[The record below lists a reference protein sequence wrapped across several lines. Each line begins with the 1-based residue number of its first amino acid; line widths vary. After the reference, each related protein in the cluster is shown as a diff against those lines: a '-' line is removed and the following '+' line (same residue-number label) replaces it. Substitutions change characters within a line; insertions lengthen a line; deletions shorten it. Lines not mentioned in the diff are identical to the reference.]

1 MKDITPGL
9 YRTTRP
15 LPGHEE
21 QMPAQVLVFVGHT
34 KEGKPFVVRPGKNV
48 KNRWFWGDPV
58 LPLDNESKESWAESL
73 RRLPREG
80 FYTLPETL
88 EFESGGRW
96 PQNAIVQLGYDGT
109 GRGILFVAEDREAE
123 SRNILFFATTGQRI
137 EDSLLDRL
145 VWAPIL
151 PVPVPPPPSVGL
163 LN

>member
-1 MKDITPGL
+1 MKDVAPGL

-15 LPGHEE
+15 LPGQEE
-21 QMPAQVLVFVGHT
+21 QIPEQVLVYVGHT
-34 KEGKPFVVRPGKNV
+34 KEGKPFVVRPGRNA

-58 LPLDNESKESWAESL
+58 LSL
-73 RRLPREG
+73 TDEAWVDSLKRLPREG

-88 EFESGGRW
+88 EFEGGGRW

-109 GRGILFVAEDREAE
+109 GRAILFVGEDREAE
-123 SRNILFFATTGQRI
+123 SRNVLFFANTGQRI
-137 EDSLLDRL
+137 EDTLLDRL

-151 PVPVPPPPSVGL
+151 PVPVPPAPSVGL